1 MPLLRFVHIVDDDAS
16 FRTAIE
22 RRLKVAGYEVVTY
35 PSAQHLLDRLPSES
49 DLGCIL
55 LDVRIPGMS
64 GPELQDRLNQLG
76 STLPIIFLTGY
87 PDVRTTVKTV
97 KAGAEDFLDKPV
109 SSGTLL
115 SAIERAVARHEAARR
130 RKTGLETARAHFAR
144 LTPRERQVFNLVV
157 RGRMNK
163 QIAHELGATERTI
176 KAHRQRVMEK
186 MQVKTLTELVSLAE
200 RVGVLGGTSESSGQ
214 HPTTMAGNVATDV
227 TLTTERAPNS

>member
-22 RRLKVAGYEVVTY
+22 RRLKIAGYEVVTY
-35 PSAQHLLDRLPSES
+35 PSAQHFLDRLPSES

-115 SAIERAVARHEAARR
+115 SAIERAVARHEAAAPPKDRAGDGSR
-130 RKTGLETARAHFAR
+130 SFREVDPPRAAGVQSGGARPDEQADCA
-144 LTPRERQVFNLVV
+144 
-157 RGRMNK
+157 
-163 QIAHELGATERTI
+163 
-176 KAHRQRVMEK
+176 
-186 MQVKTLTELVSLAE
+186 
-200 RVGVLGGTSESSGQ
+200 
-214 HPTTMAGNVATDV
+214 
-227 TLTTERAPNS
+227 